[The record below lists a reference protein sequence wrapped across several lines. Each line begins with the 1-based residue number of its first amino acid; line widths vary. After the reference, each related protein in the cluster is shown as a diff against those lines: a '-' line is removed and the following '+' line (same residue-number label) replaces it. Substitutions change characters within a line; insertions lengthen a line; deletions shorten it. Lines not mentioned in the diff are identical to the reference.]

1 MTRSLLPL
9 LLVLSACSEGIT
21 LHLGLGSAPVEG
33 FHVHALLGDGQ
44 KVISEANGQG
54 DVFLPTSLDAPVDV
68 SVVSATDQFTRVKT
82 VVGVQRPE
90 LWLEAELLVSD
101 FNGQV
106 TGKVTGW
113 SGDPADLRV
122 EAYGDALWGPADSS
136 PVPDA
141 ASAYSLDVRGHGP
154 GTVDVVALG
163 FQPGTHDLVAAGMVR
178 DVAVGREVAAAP
190 DLALDHLVDRQVTAA
205 DAAGAA
211 SGLHA
216 SLGIWC
222 FLHGREVLETGA
234 LGSLPITAPTLAF
247 TGPFDGCG
255 RLGLD
260 VEVSGGH
267 AFTQMPFTGETSV
280 SVPLLGPTHLTN
292 LPAGGMLSRSGLSLT
307 WSADPEAE
315 TVEIELTCFQFSW
328 KVTAP
333 AADGRFQFFE
343 LPPSVASK
351 LFFPAGTCDLR
362 ISGHVRSM
370 HTYQEEFSKG
380 GLDPSALQETLRG
393 SDEAPGIGLQ

>member
-1 MTRSLLPL
+1 M
-9 LLVLSACSEGIT
+9 
-21 LHLGLGSAPVEG
+21 GLGSAPVEG
-33 FHVHALLGDGQ
+33 FHVHAMLGDGQ

-54 DVFLPTSLDAPVDV
+54 DAFLPTSLDAPVDV
-68 SVVSATDQFTRVKT
+68 SVVRATDQFTEVET

-90 LWLEAELLVSD
+90 IWLEAELLVSS
-101 FNGQV
+101 FSGQV

-113 SGDPADLRV
+113 SGDPANLRV
-122 EAYGDALWGPADSS
+122 DAYGDALWGPANSS

-141 ASAYSLDVRGHGP
+141 AGAYSLDVLGRGP
-154 GTVDVVALG
+154 GAVDLVALG
-163 FQPGTHDLVAAGMVR
+163 FQPGTNDLVAAGLVR
-178 DVAVGREVAAAP
+178 DVAVGREVAVAP
-190 DLALDHLVDRQVTAA
+190 DLALDHLVDRQVTAS

-211 SGLHA
+211 SGSHA
-216 SLGIWC
+216 TLEIGC
-222 FLHGREVLETGA
+222 LLHGREVLRTGTS
-234 LGSLPITAPTLAF
+234 GSLPITSPALEF

-255 RLGLD
+255 ALILAVD
-260 VEVSGGH
+260 VSGGH
-267 AFTQMPFTGETSV
+267 ALTRVPFSGETSV

-292 LPAGGMLSRSGLSLT
+292 LPAGGKLSRSGLSLT

-315 TVEIELTCFQFSW
+315 TVNIELTCFQFSW

-351 LFFPAGTCDLR
+351 LFFPPGTCDLR

-370 HTYQEEFSKG
+370 HAYQEELSKDG
-380 GLDPSALQETLRG
+380 RGSPSPQETLRS
-393 SDEAPGIGLQ
+393 SDEAPSIGLE